1 MIAGESRKSM
11 LILKPILNREPG
23 NLNAL
28 HIAAINLYN
37 IGDYQKSSAYL
48 DEIIKNNKSF
58 NMGVYF
64 LRAKI
69 FLK

>member
-37 IGDYQKSSAYL
+37 IGDY
-48 DEIIKNNKSF
+48 
-58 NMGVYF
+58 
-64 LRAKI
+64 
-69 FLK
+69 